1 MIKMLWTKLT
11 YYIKDKDYLR
21 NLSKE
26 ILININI
33 LIDLNY
39 YFLFSTLQ
47 TYFYI
52 QKKLG
57 FRVSAFS
64 IYPVGG

>member
-1 MIKMLWTKLT
+1 MLWTKLT

-39 YFLFSTLQ
+39 YLLFSTLQ
-47 TYFYI
+47 TYF
-52 QKKLG
+52 
-57 FRVSAFS
+57 
-64 IYPVGG
+64 